1 MNKKLTYTIITVLFL
16 LCIAAFVFTFLKDAK
31 YKTIFTEAS
40 ESYHKGAINEAWT
53 KVRDYSEGVILLEE
67 GCELLISASIQTD
80 HLAEAENFSRM
91 CIELKKGNGIAQEA
105 LAMILV
111 KNSKTEEAS
120 AMLQKESQLVKNSRI
135 YAALARVALLQ
146 NDIVTAEKSFLT
158 AIEIGNP
165 WSPYLDLALK
175 SKSAESKDFL
185 VSLYKIVMTKQEIV
199 GPVER
204 RLMTL
209 LWKTNLLEEGN
220 ALQKRLGSEAIPPVE
235 NNSPLPPQSAGKLK
249 DPKSNELPPGHP
261 QL

>member
-1 MNKKLTYTIITVLFL
+1 MNKKLTYSIIIALFL
-16 LCIAAFVFTFLKDAK
+16 LCIAAFVFTFRKDAK

-53 KVRDYSEGVILLEE
+53 KVKDYSEGVILLDE

-80 HLAEAENFSRM
+80 HLTEAENFSRK

-111 KNSKTEEAS
+111 KDSKIEEAS
-120 AMLQKESQLVKNSRI
+120 AMLQKESQLVRNSRI

-175 SKSAESKDFL
+175 SKSVESKDFL
-185 VSLYKIVMTKQEIV
+185 VSLYKIVLTKPEIA

-204 RLMTL
+204 KLMTL

-220 ALQKRLGSEAIPPVE
+220 ALQKRLGSEAVPPVE
-235 NNSPLPPQSAGKLK
+235 ELPQLSPQSAGKLK
-249 DPKSNELPPGHP
+249 DPNNTELPPGHP
-261 QL
+261 